1 MDRPLSG
8 VDSAGLRRP
17 RARDHRLRQR
27 LGGRHAERDRR
38 PRGPVDPL
46 RAQRRVRDRD
56 QPCVRALARPLRLPA
71 QSRLRARAGSV
82 EARARFSGGAS
93 ESRGCRAAAGERR
106 WRLAARVPVA
116 AAADVLVARGGD
128 LRRGA
133 LLPARDGAAS
143 RPPPRSR
150 PAAARGAAGRR
161 GADDPPRGVRGDRP
175 TRRAVLARLVR
186 GRRLLRPSR
195 RGRKRG
201 LGRSGGFRAARRRRE
216 PRVPLVRELPGALVP
231 QHVAV
236 RAEVAPS
243 RRSRGAALDDHYRDG
258 GPGGRGADRCRAP
271 RRGAAPRRARVRDG
285 PRESVSPMARVSL
298 ILVTWN
304 SARFLPR
311 CLDGIAQQT
320 FRDIEVIAVDN
331 GSADDSVAIVR
342 AKFPDATIVRNS
354 GNEGFS
360 RAVNQ
365 GVARAT
371 GEFVQLVNPDA
382 YLGPEY
388 VAKLV
393 EALQQEGFGSATG
406 KLMRADG
413 PGVDSK
419 GIRMTRTGRHFDIE
433 EGEEREVFGVAGAA
447 AMYRMSFIGDVTLS
461 DGQFLDE
468 DFFTYREDADVAWRG
483 RLFGRG

>member
-1 MDRPLSG
+1 
-8 VDSAGLRRP
+8 
-17 RARDHRLRQR
+17 
-27 LGGRHAERDRR
+27 
-38 PRGPVDPL
+38 
-46 RAQRRVRDRD
+46 
-56 QPCVRALARPLRLPA
+56 
-71 QSRLRARAGSV
+71 
-82 EARARFSGGAS
+82 
-93 ESRGCRAAAGERR
+93 
-106 WRLAARVPVA
+106 
-116 AAADVLVARGGD
+116 
-128 LRRGA
+128 
-133 LLPARDGAAS
+133 
-143 RPPPRSR
+143 
-150 PAAARGAAGRR
+150 
-161 GADDPPRGVRGDRP
+161 
-175 TRRAVLARLVR
+175 
-186 GRRLLRPSR
+186 
-195 RGRKRG
+195 
-201 LGRSGGFRAARRRRE
+201 
-216 PRVPLVRELPGALVP
+216 
-231 QHVAV
+231 
-236 RAEVAPS
+236 
-243 RRSRGAALDDHYRDG
+243 
-258 GPGGRGADRCRAP
+258 
-271 RRGAAPRRARVRDG
+271 
-285 PRESVSPMARVSL
+285 MARVSL

-342 AKFPDATIVRNS
+342 ANFPDATIVRNS

-433 EGEEREVFGVAGAA
+433 EGEEREVFGVSGAA
-447 AMYRMSFIGDVTLS
+447 AMYRMSFIRDVTLS

-483 RLFGRG
+483 QLFGWRAAYVPEAAGWHVRTVTPERRRELPAFINMHSVKNRFMMRIKSAARSSAAAASPTACSPGGSDEDRHPWHARGPAGVRRLRDVRRGAGCAAGGSRA